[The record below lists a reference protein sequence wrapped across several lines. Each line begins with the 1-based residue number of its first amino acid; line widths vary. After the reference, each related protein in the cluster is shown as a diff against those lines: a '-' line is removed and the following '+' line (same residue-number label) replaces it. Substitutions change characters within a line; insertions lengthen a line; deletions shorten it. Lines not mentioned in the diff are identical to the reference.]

1 MISRRDFSRQLAVA
15 SSAVLGLGSI
25 SKFHFSAAEKE
36 NQGNL
41 SFVGLQLYTVRDLTK
56 KDFAGT
62 LKKVAEI
69 GYDAVEFA
77 SFEGMKA
84 PEVKQLLSE
93 LKLRTAGSHEAIE
106 RLQKNLDEVIE
117 FNQAIDN
124 HYVVCPYMPDT
135 WQKKGSAGYKEFAGL
150 LETAGEKIKAAGLQ
164 LCYHNH
170 NFEFKKEGEK
180 YLLDFLFEACQ
191 ADIVQAEVDAFWV
204 KHAGID
210 PVEFLQKHAGR
221 CKLIHM
227 KDMTTDGKKN
237 FAPVGTGLM
246 DFKGIVQT
254 ARKTGV
260 DWFIVEQDQTSQP
273 VLEAISISLK
283 NMRQLLND

>member
-1 MISRRDFSRQLAVA
+1 MISRREFTRQIAVA
-15 SSAVLGLGSI
+15 GSTVIGLNAI
-25 SKFHFSAAEKE
+25 SQIDLSAADKKEK
-36 NQGNL
+36 GNL
-41 SFVGLQLYTVRDLTK
+41 SLVGLQLYTVRDLTK

-77 SFEGMKA
+77 GFGDLKA
-84 PEVKQLLSE
+84 PEVKQLITE
-93 LKLRTAGSHEAIE
+93 LKLKAAGSHEAID
-106 RLQKNLDEVIE
+106 RLQKEVDQVIE
-117 FNQAIDN
+117 FNKAIDN
-124 HYVVCPYMPDT
+124 HYMVCPYMPDT
-135 WQKKGSAGYKEFAGL
+135 WQKKGAAGYKEFAGL

-170 NFEFKKEGEK
+170 NFEFKKEGDK
-180 YLLDFLFEACQ
+180 YLLDFLFEACK
-191 ADIVQAEVDAFWV
+191 ADIVKAEVDAYWIKF
-204 KHAGID
+204 AGLD

-246 DFKGIVQT
+246 DFKGIIQT
-254 ARKTGV
+254 ARQTGV

-273 VLEAISISLK
+273 VLEAIAISLK
-283 NMRQLLND
+283 NMRQLWKG